1 MIKSNISTFRK
12 SYKELY
18 GTVKGF
24 EKSNFFVLFEYTQKK
39 QNEYKER
46 TGNKT
51 VKGYEKSK
59 EFSTYKKSLSRYE
72 KKISNEFFNK
82 ELKEKEYIE
91 TKDMP
96 FFAAVK
102 PTQKVNK
109 ATGKQG
115 KKLLALSTDKEKPTI
130 YSIVLDVPK
139 NSIFDIKPFSFSTQD
154 FQKFQVELQKIN
166 FKISKIKLKNGNK
179 ATSKEIY
186 ESITSSQSIAESTAY
201 NYVNYNFNVLD

>member
-24 EKSNFFVLFEYTQKK
+24 EKSNLFVLFQYTEKK

-46 TGNKT
+46 TGKKT
-51 VKGYEKSK
+51 IKGYENSK

-72 KKISNEFFNK
+72 RKISNEFLNR
-82 ELKEKEYIE
+82 ELKQKEYIE

-102 PTQKVNK
+102 PTKKANK

-115 KKLLALSTDKEKPTI
+115 KKMLALSTNKQKTTI
-130 YSIVLDVPK
+130 YSIVLDVPP
-139 NSIFDIKPFSFSTQD
+139 NTIFDIKPFSFSTQD
-154 FQKFQVELQKIN
+154 FEKFQVELQKIN
-166 FKISKIKLKNGNK
+166 FKISKIKLKNGQK

-186 ESITSSQSIAESTAY
+186 ESITSSQSIAESTVY
-201 NYVNYNFNVLD
+201 NYINYNFNILD